1 MSRKRFPG
9 AHIRWRRAVKG
20 FSLWVRLTPC
30 AGLLALLVVL
40 AAPRALAG
48 AADGELRRAA
58 AEGDSARTAA
68 LLQAGADP
76 NSVDEDGVTP
86 LMIAVVGDP
95 ERIRGLIRKG
105 IGGDWRRGVR
115 KAVKNIDGDP
125 ETARALL
132 DGGAGV
138 DRMTPRGITALSLA
152 ALGGEVEMV
161 RLLLEAGAEVDAR
174 AKRGETALMVA
185 ALAGHRGVVEMLLA
199 AGADPTLQTE
209 DGVTAALIAL
219 LGGHPETA
227 QAIGKA
233 MKARPAAPSGVS
245 PTETR

>member
-9 AHIRWRRAVKG
+9 FRLRSRRAVNG
-20 FSLWVRLTPC
+20 FFRRVKLAPC
-30 AGLLALLVVL
+30 AVLLALLAVL
-40 AAPRALAG
+40 AAPRARAG
-48 AADGELRRAA
+48 AADVDLRQAA
-58 AEGDSARTAA
+58 AEGDAARTAA

-105 IGGDWRRGVR
+105 IGGDWRKGVR
-115 KAVKNIDGDP
+115 KAVKFIDGDP
-125 ETARALL
+125 ATARELL
-132 DGGAGV
+132 NGGAEV
-138 DRMTPRGITALSLA
+138 DRATPRGITALSLA

-161 RLLLEAGAEVDAR
+161 RLLLEAGAEVDAT

-185 ALAGHRGVVEMLLA
+185 ALAGHTEVVELLLA
-199 AGADPTLQTE
+199 AGAEPTLQTG
-209 DGVTAALIAL
+209 DGVTAALAAL

-233 MKARPAAPSGVS
+233 IKARPGTP
-245 PTETR
+245 PKETQ